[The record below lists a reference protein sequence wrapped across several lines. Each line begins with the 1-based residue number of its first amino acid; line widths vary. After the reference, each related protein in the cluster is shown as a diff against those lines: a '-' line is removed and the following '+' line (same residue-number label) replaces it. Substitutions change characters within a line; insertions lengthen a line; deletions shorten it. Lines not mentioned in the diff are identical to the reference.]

1 MKFSMFWGCIAP
13 LRYPGIERATRDVFD
28 ALKID
33 YVDLNGASCCPA
45 PGVFRSFS
53 EPTWLSVGARNL
65 ALAEKDGN
73 QLMTICNGCFGSLFE
88 ANYELRQNPEI
99 LKEVNQILG
108 KIGLKYNGTTEV
120 RHEAEVLYRDIG
132 EDRVKEKVKKELNLD
147 VAVHYGCH
155 FLKPTETRG
164 LGDAERP
171 TLLDEIV
178 GWTGAKSLVY
188 RYKNL
193 CCGAGGGVRARSP
206 EVAKAMTLKKSEAV
220 KAAGADCLLT
230 PCPFCHL
237 QYDGAQPE
245 DGIPV
250 LHISQLLGLA
260 FGLDEK
266 RMGFNYHRI
275 DVSPVLE
282 KLK

>member
-13 LRYPGIERATRDVFD
+13 LRYPGIESSTRDVLD
-28 ALKID
+28 ALDVEYK
-33 YVDLNGASCCPA
+33 DLEGASCCPA

-65 ALAEKDGN
+65 ALAESDGN
-73 QLMTICNGCFGSLFE
+73 QLMTICNGCYGSLFE
-88 ANYELRQNPEI
+88 SNYELRQEPEKLEEVNKI
-99 LKEVNQILG
+99 LKKVG
-108 KIGLKYNGTTEV
+108 MKYNGTTEV
-120 RHEAEVLYRDIG
+120 RHEAEVLYRDMG
-132 EDRVKEKVKKELNLD
+132 EDRVRGKVKKELNLN

-164 LGDAERP
+164 LGEAEKP
-171 TLLDEIV
+171 TILDEIV
-178 GWTGAKSLVY
+178 EWTGAKSIDY

-193 CCGAGGGVRARSP
+193 CCGAGGGVRARNP
-206 EVAKAMTLKKSEAV
+206 ELAKAMTLKKYEAV
-220 KAAGADCLLT
+220 KEAGADCLVT

-237 QYDGAQPE
+237 QYDQAQPE
-245 DGIPV
+245 DGLPV

-260 FGLDEK
+260 FGSDEK

-275 DVSPVLE
+275 DVTPVLE
-282 KLK
+282 KIK